1 MVASPFMATRAEP
14 HVVALDLGG
23 SKLAIGRVDGRGRI
37 LRRAEHATETRSE
50 DALVA
55 QLEAAI
61 AELAGDGPAALGVG
75 IPSLVDQRTG
85 VAGASVNVPLAGL
98 PLRTRLEER
107 FGVPVALENDANG
120 AAVAEHRL
128 GAGRGTRH
136 MILLTIGTGIG
147 GGLVLNGELYR
158 GAIGAAGELGHVT
171 VALDGPPCQG
181 FCPGL
186 GHLEVVASG
195 TAAERLAAEV
205 AARRPESALARE
217 PELDGRALV
226 RLAERGDAEARE
238 VIETIGRRLGAGVAG
253 FVNVFNPEAVVIGG
267 GFAAADDLLLDPVR
281 AVVAEQALPIARDG
295 VRIVPAEL
303 GPDAGLVGAGLA
315 AFDLLAAR

>member
-1 MVASPFMATRAEP
+1 MVASPSMASPAEP

-23 SKLAIGRVDGRGRI
+23 SKLATGRVGRDGRI
-37 LRRAEHATETRSE
+37 LQRAEHATDTSGQ

-61 AELAGDGPAALGVG
+61 AELAGDGAAGLGVG
-75 IPSLVDQRTG
+75 IPSLIDQRTG
-85 VAGASVNVPLAGL
+85 VPGASVNVPLAGL
-98 PLRTRLEER
+98 PLRERLEKR
-107 FGVPVALENDANG
+107 FGIPVALENDANG

-158 GAIGAAGELGHVT
+158 GAIGAAAELGHVT
-171 VALDGPPCQG
+171 IALDGIPCQG

-186 GHLEVVASG
+186 GHLEVLASG

-205 AARRPESALARE
+205 AAARPESALARE

-226 RLAERGDAEARE
+226 RLAEEGDADALE
-238 VIETIGRRLGAGVAG
+238 VVDTIGRRLGAGVAG
-253 FVNVFNPEAVVIGG
+253 YVNVFNPEVIVIGG
-267 GFAAADDLLLDPVR
+267 GFAEAGELLLEPVR
-281 AVVAEQALPIARDG
+281 AVVAEQALPTARDG

-303 GPDAGLVGAGLA
+303 GPDAGLVGAGLV
-315 AFDLLAAR
+315 AFDLLG